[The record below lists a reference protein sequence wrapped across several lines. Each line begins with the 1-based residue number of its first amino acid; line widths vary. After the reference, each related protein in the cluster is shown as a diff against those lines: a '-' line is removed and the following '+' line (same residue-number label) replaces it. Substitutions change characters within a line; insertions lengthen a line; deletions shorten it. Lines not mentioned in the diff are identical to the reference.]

1 MAKTQFASGVIVT
14 SQWLNGAQ
22 RIVFDGQ
29 NLDWHYD
36 PLGLDSLVTK
46 GPNGL
51 DSRYITLDTNQPV
64 LSTTG
69 IFLTGQPI
77 TGDKVVTGSWSFGF
91 DPEANLATFQNF
103 DNAPKSFLTNSKYE
117 NANGE
122 NMPTPAQKYAALS
135 DADLLTKAVLTE
147 QLNNLIIDNGEY

>member
-1 MAKTQFASGVIVT
+1 MAKTQFSSGVIVT

-29 NLDWHYD
+29 DLDWHYD
-36 PLGLDSLVTK
+36 PLGLDSLIVK

-51 DSRYITLDTNQPV
+51 DSRYITLDTEQPV

-77 TGDKVVTGSWSFGF
+77 TGNKVVSGSWNFGF
-91 DPEANLATFQNF
+91 DPAVNPSVAQLFS
-103 DNAPKSFLTNSKYE
+103 NAPLSFLTNGKYN

-122 NMPTPAQKYAALS
+122 SSPTLAQKFSALS
-135 DADLLTKAVLTE
+135 DADLITKKILVDRFDSFVV
-147 QLNNLIIDNGEY
+147 DNGEY